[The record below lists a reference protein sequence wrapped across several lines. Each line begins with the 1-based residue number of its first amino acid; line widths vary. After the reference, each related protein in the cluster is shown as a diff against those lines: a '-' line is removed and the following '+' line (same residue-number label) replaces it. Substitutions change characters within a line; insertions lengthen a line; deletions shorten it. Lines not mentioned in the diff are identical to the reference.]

1 MLSTFYHTKFRLLG
15 CCVMLLFGASCNPV
29 GSRIAS
35 GHDAYAFSTNALLIE
50 QMDRTLVVCIK
61 RHGDAYSYRERHGS
75 ATKAMESTYYL
86 QNSDAANMRRVAQR
100 GTGRDACRERGC
112 RAG

>member
-35 GHDAYAFSTNALLIE
+35 GHDEYAFSTNALLIE

-61 RHGDAYSYRERHGS
+61 RHGDAYSYREQHGS
-75 ATKAMESTYYL
+75 ANKAMESTYYL
-86 QNSDAANMRRVAQR
+86 ENYDAANQSRVAQWAINRQNISEGTR
-100 GTGRDACRERGC
+100 GKE
-112 RAG
+112 

>member
-1 MLSTFYHTKFRLLG
+1 
-15 CCVMLLFGASCNPV
+15 MLLFGSSFNPV

-35 GHDAYAFSTNALLIE
+35 GHDEYAFSTNALLIE

-75 ATKAMESTYYL
+75 ATKAMESTDYL
-86 QNSDAANMRRVAQR
+86 ENYDAANMRRVAQR
-100 GTGRDACRERGC
+100 AIKLDDNEKTKKPQINGTAAEKKGKWKG